1 MKKGLIG
8 ILAIMFFCNFG
19 RVEYSALNPK
29 AKTVQLDS
37 TYKSMGATETKV
49 AKVTTNE
56 QSEQEST
63 EATDENYG
71 WSKYIVLGVK
81 TFIAT
86 LLKLLIA

>member
-8 ILAIMFFCNFG
+8 ILAILFFCNFG

-29 AKTVQLDS
+29 SKTVQVDS
-37 TYKSMGATETKV
+37 TYKSMGTTE
-49 AKVTTNE
+49 AKVNNATNRE

-81 TFIAT
+81 TFFAT
-86 LLKLLIA
+86 LLKILIA

>member
-19 RVEYSALNPK
+19 RVEYSSLNPK

>member
-8 ILAIMFFCNFG
+8 ILAILFFCNFG

-29 AKTVQLDS
+29 SKTVQVDS
-37 TYKSMGATETKV
+37 TYKSMGTTEVKVKNAT
-49 AKVTTNE
+49 NRE

-81 TFIAT
+81 TFFAT
-86 LLKLLIA
+86 LLKILIA

>member
-8 ILAIMFFCNFG
+8 IIAILIFCSFG

-29 AKTVQLDS
+29 AKTIQVDS
-37 TYKSMGATETKV
+37 SSASLNLAE
-49 AKVTTNE
+49 AKAMKMESRE
-56 QSEQEST
+56 QSEKEST
-63 EATDENYG
+63 ESTEENQG

-81 TFIAT
+81 TFFAT